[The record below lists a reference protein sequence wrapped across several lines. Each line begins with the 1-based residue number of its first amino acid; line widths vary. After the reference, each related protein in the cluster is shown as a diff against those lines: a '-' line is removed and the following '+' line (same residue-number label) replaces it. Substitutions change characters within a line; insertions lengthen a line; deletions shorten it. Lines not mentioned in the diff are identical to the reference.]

1 MIQMTKGGKTIDV
14 DQIHGLFFLHDGWVP
29 VGLPTTQT
37 SPVQKSVQDEE
48 LAQERKPVDG
58 VLDQEGEDK

>member
-29 VGLPTTQT
+29 VGLPA
-37 SPVQKSVQDEE
+37 SPKNPVQKSAQDEE
-48 LAQERKPVDG
+48 STPEKEPVDG

>member
-14 DQIHGLFFLHDGWVP
+14 DQIHGLFFLHDGWTP
-29 VGLPTTQT
+29 VRLPAAQAA
-37 SPVQKSVQDEE
+37 PVQKPNQVEE
-48 LAQERKPVDG
+48 PDTEQEPVDG